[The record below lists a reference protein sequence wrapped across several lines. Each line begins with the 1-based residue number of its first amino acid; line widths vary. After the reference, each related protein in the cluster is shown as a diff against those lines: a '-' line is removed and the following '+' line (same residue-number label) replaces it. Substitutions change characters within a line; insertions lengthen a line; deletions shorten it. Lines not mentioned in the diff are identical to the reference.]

1 MLINTMKFRW
11 INNLILLLI
20 ATLIGLGFCEVV
32 ARLITKTNEDGQA
45 YYGKRPLLPYHFPAE
60 MVRKKM
66 DHYFSRQS
74 EAYVIDDPLLGWT
87 IGPNRTNVEGMYR
100 SNSAGI
106 RSRPN
111 EYPLSP
117 PNGVLRIELFGDS
130 FTHGDEEPFHETWGK
145 FLEDNLIEAGISAE
159 VLNFGVPGYGI
170 GQAYLRWKYVGQK
183 YSPRF
188 VVFGFQPENIKRTVN
203 IFRSL
208 YSRNTWLVFSKPR
221 FFVNDEAELELVNSP
236 VIPPKEVGDVLEYLS
251 QSSLAEHEYWF
262 VPANYRQ
269 SFWLKSRFLALLYTF
284 FNEYKPKPGG
294 RYDHRPG
301 RHYWDP
307 EGEPMQTSLLILKK
321 FAREAR
327 NAGEIPIILHIPKKN
342 DIKYLERGT
351 RPAHYKVL
359 DELEESGIMVVDP
372 APEMKGES
380 RLYKHS
386 HYSSRGGRI
395 VARVL
400 SDAIV
405 GLLSEN
411 NLNDAFQ
418 GKIPSRKVPDPS
430 EILLDRYNEIND
442 LLIDVGTADD
452 ELFIKNGFYH
462 REKHLHRTPVRWTG
476 QTAVLRIPLSPG
488 EKTQPVISFHI
499 IDTGTPRDKIGSA
512 TVAFN
517 SEEIGNLIL
526 RPGDNI
532 YQLQLSSPIINQG
545 IAIMTFSSSTWQP
558 RRDLGVK
565 DSRELGVMLDWVKV
579 EYVQKNVIGNR

>member
-1 MLINTMKFRW
+1 MKSHW

-20 ATLIGLGFCEVV
+20 ATLLGLGFCEVV
-32 ARLITKTNEDGQA
+32 ARLITKTNADGQA
-45 YYGKRPLLPYHFPAE
+45 YYGKRPLLPYHFPVE
-60 MVRKKM
+60 MVRQKM
-66 DHYFSRQS
+66 EHYFDRQS

-111 EYPLSP
+111 EYHISP
-117 PNGVLRIELFGDS
+117 PEGVLRIALFGDS
-130 FTHGDEEPFHETWGK
+130 FTHGDEEPFDETWGK
-145 FLEDNLIEAGISAE
+145 FLEDDLIEAGISAE

-170 GQAYLRWKYVGQK
+170 GQAYLRWNYVGQK
-183 YSPRF
+183 YSPKI

-221 FFVNDEAELELVNSP
+221 FFINEEDELELLNSP
-236 VIPPKEVGDVLEYLS
+236 VISPAEVGDVLEDLS
-251 QSSLAEHEYWF
+251 QSPLAEHEYWYI
-262 VPANYRQ
+262 PANYRQ

-327 NAGEIPIILHIPKKN
+327 AAGEIPLILHIPKKN
-342 DIKYLERGT
+342 DIKYLEGGT
-351 RPAHYKVL
+351 RGAHYQVL
-359 DELEESGIMVVDP
+359 DELEKAGIMVVDP

-400 SDAIV
+400 ADSIIKLLSGNNSSDAYR
-405 GLLSEN
+405 
-411 NLNDAFQ
+411 
-418 GKIPSRKVPDPS
+418 GKVPSRNLPDTS
-430 EILLDRYNEIND
+430 ETLLNKYPAGKEVLIN
-442 LLIDVGTADD
+442 LGTPGDK
-452 ELFIKNGFYH
+452 LFIESGFYH
-462 REKHLHRTPVRWTG
+462 REKHLNRTPVRWTR
-476 QTAVLRIPLSPG
+476 QTAVLRIPVAPGEETDPTVNFHVVDTGISRDEIGTVSFELQGKNLGNLTLQPG
-488 EKTQPVISFHI
+488 EKTYRLKLS
-499 IDTGTPRDKIGSA
+499 GTIP
-512 TVAFN
+512 
-517 SEEIGNLIL
+517 
-526 RPGDNI
+526 
-532 YQLQLSSPIINQG
+532 SPG
-545 IAIMTFSSSTWQP
+545 IATMTFRSSTWQP
-558 RRDLGVK
+558 SRELGVK
-565 DSRELGVMLDWVKV
+565 DSRKLGIMLDWVKL
-579 EYVQKNVIGNR
+579 EYR

>member
-1 MLINTMKFRW
+1 MKPRW
-11 INNLILLLI
+11 INNLILLLV
-20 ATLIGLGFCEVV
+20 ATLLGLGFCEVV

-60 MVRKKM
+60 MVRRKM
-66 DHYFSRQS
+66 EHYFNRQS

-87 IGPNRTNVEGMYR
+87 IGPNRTNVEGMYL

-117 PNGVLRIELFGDS
+117 PKGVLRIELFGDS
-130 FTHGDEEPFHETWGK
+130 FTHGDEEPFDETWGK
-145 FLEDNLIEAGISAE
+145 FLEDDLIESGISAE
-159 VLNFGVPGYGI
+159 VLNFGVPGYGV
-170 GQAYLRWKYVGQK
+170 GQAYLRWKFVGQT
-183 YSPRF
+183 YSPKI

-221 FFVNDEAELELVNSP
+221 FFINEKDELELVNSP
-236 VIPPKEVGDVLEYLS
+236 VIPPVEVGDVLEYLS
-251 QSSLAEHEYWF
+251 QSPLAEYEYWY

-269 SFWLKSRFLALLYTF
+269 PFWLKSRFLALLYTF
-284 FNEYKPKPGG
+284 FNEYKPHPGG

-307 EGEPMQTSLLILKK
+307 AGEPMRTSLLILKK
-321 FAREAR
+321 FAQEAR
-327 NAGEIPIILHIPKKN
+327 AAGEIPIILHIPKKN
-342 DIKYLERGT
+342 DIKCLEQGT
-351 RPAHYKVL
+351 RPAHYQIL
-359 DELEESGIMVVDP
+359 EELEKSGVIVVDP
-372 APEMKGES
+372 APEMKGKS

-400 SDAIV
+400 ADAIIKRINRDIA
-405 GLLSEN
+405 G
-411 NLNDAFQ
+411 DTYQ
-418 GKIPSRKVPDPS
+418 GKIQSQNIPNPSK
-430 EILLDRYNEIND
+430 LLIDRYTGND
-442 LLIDVGTADD
+442 NILIDVGTRDD
-452 ELFIKNGFYH
+452 ELFIESGFYH

-488 EKTQPVISFHI
+488 ETTETVVSFYI
-499 IDTGTPRDKIGSA
+499 IDTGISRDEIGSV
-512 TVAFN
+512 TIEFN
-517 SEEIGNLIL
+517 GEDLGGLTL
-526 RPGDNI
+526 RPGENT
-532 YQLQLSSPIINQG
+532 YQLKLSGPIMELG
-545 IAIMTFSSSTWQP
+545 IATMTFNSSTWQP
-558 RRDLGVK
+558 SRESEVK

-579 EYVQKNVIGNR
+579 EYR